1 MFSLFRRKLEYDYRI
16 EEQELY
22 AAKLAV
28 SMITVNDAEKK
39 KKLLEIDKESKQLA
53 KNRLT
58 TAIN

>member
-1 MFSLFRRKLEYDYRI
+1 
-16 EEQELY
+16 
-22 AAKLAV
+22 
-28 SMITVNDAEKK
+28 MITVNDAEKK